1 MPVGKDRR
9 YGLWAAFS
17 TIVSSSSQFLLL
29 YCLDFLV
36 YLRDGLVARKVHPVV
51 PPKAEYELTPLGL
64 SLGAAFCGVWVWTAE
79 NLKDVEKARSTFDE
93 KALRGD

>member
-1 MPVGKDRR
+1 MPVGKDWLF
-9 YGLWAAFS
+9 GLQADFS

-29 YCLDFLV
+29 YCLDFWV

>member
-9 YGLWAAFS
+9 YGLWTAFS

-29 YCLDFLV
+29 YCLDFWV
-36 YLRDGLVARKVHPVV
+36 YLRDGLVARKAHPVV